1 MYYSL
6 DGKKW
11 NKTESSIEI
20 SGLNHNALGGFL
32 SVRIGLASI
41 GEGTV
46 SFRNFKYNADLPV
59 VPLRTNTRKDIKAKK

>member
-32 SVRIGLASI
+32 AVRIGLASI

-46 SFRNFKYNADLPV
+46 SFKNFKYSADSPT
-59 VPLRTNTRKDIKAKK
+59 VPFRTHIRKDIKAR